1 MASDLWKIPNLVTL
15 GRLLLLIPTAVFL
28 SHPDPVDKIYA
39 LAFLTVAAI
48 SDFLDG
54 FLARRLKQ
62 QTQLGLLLD
71 PLSDK
76 VMALSMTILLIF
88 YRQFPLWLAA
98 LIIGR
103 DIVLALGALLLKSKV
118 RGIPPSNLTGKYTF
132 AAIAV
137 LLVSYVIEF
146 NDGIRLCTP
155 PVVVFCL
162 LSLIIYSRAFARA
175 WSGKALPCFRDKP
188 VYQMGRTFLTL
199 SFSMFYIYRLFVFL
213 KWI

>member
-1 MASDLWKIPNLVTL
+1 MASDLWKIPNLITL

-28 SHPDPVDKIYA
+28 SRPNPVDKIYA
-39 LAFLTVAAI
+39 LVFLTVAAI
-48 SDFLDG
+48 SDYFDG

-76 VMALSMTILLIF
+76 IMALTMTVLLIF
-88 YRQFPLWLAA
+88 YRQFPPWLAA

-103 DIVLALGALLLKSKV
+103 DLILAIGALLLKSKIS
-118 RGIPPSNLTGKYTF
+118 GMPSSNLTGKYTF
-132 AAIAV
+132 AAIAS

-155 PVVVFCL
+155 PVIALIV
-162 LSLIIYSRAFARA
+162 LSLIIYSRRFAGA
-175 WSGKALPCFRDKP
+175 WSGKQAPSFQDKP
-188 VYQMGRTFLTL
+188 VYQMGRTFLTI
-199 SFSMFYIYRLFVFL
+199 SFSLFYLYRLFVFL
-213 KWI
+213 NWM